1 LRVQVCRPL
10 INTDEIIANGQN
22 CFDTA
27 SNTTANA
34 ARTATF
40 VFMGRLSTEKS
51 VPYFM
56 HAVNTLQYLLAHT
69 NTGITNSSTI
79 AVKGLVIGSGM
90 QLESLKTLQKQLD
103 LQDSIEFLGY
113 KTPSETPCI
122 IKGATALVLPSIYAE
137 SFGMAAPEAM
147 LQQVPVITFGYGGS
161 GDCSNTVSLNDV
173 PFDNHVTLIC
183 EAVEVVQ

>member
-1 LRVQVCRPL
+1 VQVCRPL
-10 INTDEIIANGQN
+10 INTDEIIANGKI
-22 CFDTA
+22 CPSTA
-27 SNTTANA
+27 SSTTANA
-34 ARTATF
+34 SGTATF

-69 NTGITNSSTI
+69 NTGITNSRSSV
-79 AVKGLVIGSGM
+79 VKGLVIGSGM
-90 QLESLKTLQKQLD
+90 QLESLKTLQKELG
-103 LQDSIEFLGY
+103 LEESIEFLDY

-122 IKGATALVLPSIYAE
+122 IRGATALVLPCVYAE

-161 GDCSNTVSLNDV
+161 GGYT
-173 PFDNHVTLIC
+173 IQY
-183 EAVEVVQ
+183 E

>member
-1 LRVQVCRPL
+1 VCRPL
-10 INTDEIIANGQN
+10 INTDEIIVNGEK
-22 CFDTA
+22 CPITT

-34 ARTATF
+34 TGTATF

-69 NTGITNSSTI
+69 NTGITNSSSLV
-79 AVKGLVIGSGM
+79 VKGLIIGSGI
-90 QLESLKTLQKQLD
+90 QLQSLKTLQRALD

-122 IKGATALVLPSIYAE
+122 IKSATALVLPSVYAE

-161 GDCSNTVSLNDV
+161 GDYSNTVSLNDV